1 MQNRGYWA
9 ELRLKQQLGIAGL
22 LSCLAI
28 LIWFSVRLV
37 STRMLHSE
45 ECNTV
50 FGAHLLALGQG
61 SISTQTPNLLQ
72 LVLAWILPASNR
84 AIDIFISARYLMLEI
99 FWMNILLLALATGE
113 RLLSVRG
120 LVALC
125 LAASL
130 APLWDYGM
138 EICPDNIVLLAVLL
152 LWCSVRVSEPK
163 PQLFLLA
170 GALTAAMQFVTFKSL
185 LYFLPISVGFFL
197 FPPSR
202 LTISRRKLAAWWI
215 AGASAAFFTIG
226 IVYAFFGLWHGYV
239 QAMFSIFKTSGPSG
253 DIEIWSMPGHL
264 IAETPLLLAVAVAGC
279 SAILLLIKRDGF
291 KSQTWSGCA
300 PEAALMLLAITVS
313 LIHPAGFR
321 SGLLFFVPSA
331 FLFAWR
337 YLSREVANVQL
348 PASTLIP
355 IVSVLVFAHALPFGR
370 AIQHLRDS
378 RILRQERLML
388 VSETLS
394 DKREGLGFRRG
405 RDAPNPSRLLTLA
418 FK

>member
-1 MQNRGYWA
+1 
-9 ELRLKQQLGIAGL
+9 
-22 LSCLAI
+22 
-28 LIWFSVRLV
+28 
-37 STRMLHSE
+37 
-45 ECNTV
+45 
-50 FGAHLLALGQG
+50 
-61 SISTQTPNLLQ
+61 
-72 LVLAWILPASNR
+72 
-84 AIDIFISARYLMLEI
+84 
-99 FWMNILLLALATGE
+99 
-113 RLLSVRG
+113 
-120 LVALC
+120 
-125 LAASL
+125 
-130 APLWDYGM
+130 
-138 EICPDNIVLLAVLL
+138 
-152 LWCSVRVSEPK
+152 
-163 PQLFLLA
+163 
-170 GALTAAMQFVTFKSL
+170 
-185 LYFLPISVGFFL
+185 
-197 FPPSR
+197 
-202 LTISRRKLAAWWI
+202 LAAWWTL
-215 AGASAAFFTIG
+215 GASAAFVTIG

-321 SGLLFFVPSA
+321 SGLIFFVPSA

-370 AIQHLRDS
+370 AIQHLRNS

-394 DKREGLGFRRG
+394 DKEKDWVFDGAGMLPTRAAIDPRIQVNSEKGLAVFKGRFGTNPPVIIVPGIPKEKMPPELVKSISSNYVALSEDFWLLGQVLPEHGGTFEVLHAGKYHIGPLRG
-405 RDAPNPSRLLTLA
+405 SRILGTYKTTAEELMHPVSDPPLIGTIDCESLPGKPVFLSKGKHTISSGSQGEIAVIWLGPQSTEVPMLA
-418 FK
+418 DGQSKQVFFNW